1 MEHYL
6 SYLMKT
12 NKILVWDH
20 RLKHS
25 LQEACSSSSDMS
37 HLGNRNYMD
46 FKMYSDDIR
55 LIGTNEQIS
64 EFVDKTK
71 IQIMD
76 GWKLDINIKNL
87 EMYEKNNNNLVVI
100 NLI

>member
-6 SYLMKT
+6 NYLMKT
-12 NKILVWDH
+12 NKILVWDF
-20 RLKHS
+20 RLKVQ
-25 LQEACSSSSDMS
+25 LQEVCTYSSDMS
-37 HLGNRNYMD
+37 HLGNRNYID
-46 FKMYSDDIR
+46 FKNKSDDIR